1 MPVDILIVDD
11 ESDIRTL
18 IRGILED
25 EGYEVREAANAAQA
39 LIRVAEREPDLV
51 IQDIWLEDGDR
62 DGLAVLESLKK
73 DRPDLPVLMISG
85 HGTIEMAITA
95 IRKGAYDFIE
105 KPFTTDRL
113 LLLIQRALETARLK
127 RENTEL
133 RLRTDSAA
141 DLVGESAAL
150 SSVRTILARVA
161 PTNSRVLI
169 TGEPGSGKDVAAR
182 LLHRLSRRA
191 DGPFVALNC
200 AAMGPD
206 NVESALFGE
215 GKGTPGLLERAQG
228 GTLFL
233 DEVADMPPETQ
244 ARIVRV
250 LQDQRFRRAGDGTEV
265 ESDARIVS
273 STNRDL
279 QAVMERGQFRQD
291 LYYRLNVVPVGM
303 PPLREHPQDIPA
315 LIDYFLDGLARQSG
329 LARRTFS
336 QSALAALQAYEW
348 PGNVRQLR
356 NAVEWVMIQ
365 HGGTGAGA
373 DTEPF
378 RADQLPPEILSLPE
392 TPGAQSGIDPMTLP
406 LREAR
411 EIFEKNYL
419 LAQIGRFGGNVSRTA
434 QFVGMER
441 SALHRKLK
449 LLGVAADDRQ
459 DPRSAGG

>member
-1 MPVDILIVDD
+1 MPVDILIIDD

-25 EGYEVREAANAAQA
+25 EGYEVREAANAVQA
-39 LIRVAEREPDLV
+39 FSRVAEREPDLV
-51 IQDIWLEDGDR
+51 VLDIWLEDSDR
-62 DGLAVLESLKK
+62 DGLAILAALRK
-73 DRPDLPVLMISG
+73 DSPDLPVLMISG
-85 HGTIEMAITA
+85 HGTIEMAISA
-95 IRKGAYDFIE
+95 IRQGAYDFIE

-127 RENTEL
+127 RENAEL
-133 RLRTDSAA
+133 RLRTDEAA
-141 DLVGESAAL
+141 DLVGESGAL

-200 AAMGPD
+200 AAMGPE
-206 NVESALFGE
+206 NVEPALFG
-215 GKGTPGLLERAQG
+215 GGDGTPGLLEQAQG

-250 LQDQRFRRAGDGTEV
+250 LQEQRFRRAGDGADL
-265 ESDARIVS
+265 ESDARIVAS
-273 STNRDL
+273 SNRDL
-279 QAVMERGQFRQD
+279 QVAMERGQFRQD

-315 LIDYFLDGLARQSG
+315 LADYFLEILARQSG

-336 QSALAALQAYEW
+336 QGAMAALQAYEW

-356 NAVEWVMIQ
+356 NALEWVMIQ
-365 HGGTGAGA
+365 HGAGGES
-373 DTEPF
+373 EPF
-378 RADQLPPEILSLPE
+378 RADQLPPEILTLPE
-392 TPGAQSGIDPMTLP
+392 TPGAQSSVDPMTLP

-449 LLGVAADDRQ
+449 LLGVVADDRQ
-459 DPRSAGG
+459 ESRGSTGG